1 VLSVLLTGGC
11 MRGFG
16 LVLAAATLVATA
28 AAGADGRF
36 ERSLKMLAPTER
48 LEQLCDYTAMTRI
61 REQNRDY
68 RPDRAVANAMAEP
81 VTSAD
86 TLEVTGGAF
95 RSKKKW
101 YALSYRCTATPDHL
115 KVVDFRFTIGEEIPE
130 AKWASFGLWN

>member
-1 VLSVLLTGGC
+1 MDSAWCWLP
-11 MRGFG
+11 
-16 LVLAAATLVATA
+16 TLVATA

-81 VTSAD
+81 VASAD

>member
-1 VLSVLLTGGC
+1 

-16 LVLAAATLVATA
+16 LALAAVTLVATA

>member
-1 VLSVLLTGGC
+1 

-16 LVLAAATLVATA
+16 VALAAATLFATA

-61 REQNRDY
+61 REQNKDY

-81 VTSAD
+81 VTSND
-86 TLEVTGGAF
+86 TLAVAGGAF

-101 YALSYRCTATPDHL
+101 YALSYRCTVTPDHL
-115 KVVDFRFTIGEEIPE
+115 RVIDFRFTIGEEIPE
-130 AKWASFGLWN
+130 AKWASYGLWE

>member
-1 VLSVLLTGGC
+1 

-16 LVLAAATLVATA
+16 LVLTAVTLVATA
-28 AAGADGRF
+28 AASADGRV

-61 REQNRDY
+61 REQNKDY

-81 VTSAD
+81 VTSND
-86 TLEVTGGAF
+86 TLEVSGGAF

-101 YALSYRCTATPDHL
+101 YALSYRCMATPDHL
-115 KVVDFRFTIGEEIPE
+115 RVIDFRFTIGEEIPE
-130 AKWASFGLWN
+130 AKWASYGLWE

>member
-1 VLSVLLTGGC
+1 

-16 LVLAAATLVATA
+16 LALAAVTLVATA

-61 REQNRDY
+61 REQNKDH

-81 VTSAD
+81 VASND
-86 TLEVTGGAF
+86 TLEVAGGAF

-115 KVVDFRFTIGEEIPE
+115 RVIDFRFAIGEEIPE
-130 AKWASFGLWN
+130 AKWALFGLWE